1 MHKIL
6 SGAEKPTLPNLPT
19 LSHLPLLPSH
29 ALTPTYS
36 NSQNSPKL
44 LSPFSSAKPRR
55 LSLHAVFRFQL
66 KQSKTA
72 EVLPPEEEL
81 KGDIEDPIL
90 KEVSLWKEH
99 SRVNNKEGR
108 RLSKT
113 SSFPVNDLHGSL
125 DFAGSLI
132 RSPRNFGN
140 FEGLSPIRGSKHTEE
155 LTSENSPFAAEGL
168 LKIQDHLVPIPEND
182 KKPFQNNIKKPAKA
196 LYRKSSRINSDSSAN
211 SSFDR
216 ELVRLNLKQ
225 DYSEEESDASAIK
238 SLEDL
243 VSPKNGKRNHLDS
256 AQILTSQETS
266 TTRKVPLARLIRR
279 KSCCCNECGNLSE
292 LEKKHQNLAGMCPRE
307 ELNRFKDA
315 ILKKNLKER
324 PKEASFHLDDS
335 PKEEKEEFMVPPMTE
350 SPLGSKC
357 LAIPSGAFGE
367 LESPLHSRMNS
378 RMVSKTE
385 ADQEKVAH
393 KKSPDSPG
401 LARKFIPKST
411 TSGSNSKKSISSK
424 NNSKASVEPVVR
436 SPKTFVVK
444 HVKEPSSQSSP
455 SIKASLQIP
464 SIKFGEKS
472 GQASPS
478 LLKIE
483 TTPSRH
489 MDSRRLSS
497 FFAYSIEENMA
508 MHSEQQPR
516 MTTIKNLYT
525 VRNNREESRDSR
537 NSKDSKEE
545 AAAKFQQNLKNSTL
559 SRFVNRKSSEADA
572 FKTNKA
578 ADSLRL
584 ATLGDFEKSQT
595 GFISPKVRTAMRKYS
610 IQGIYT
616 GSITSINSTPK
627 LPSIQSSPTSKV
639 PDNLLVP
646 KKQSSSSKP
655 KINIIITKDTDKIRV
670 TPKDSPKGI
679 IAGSLEVHTGGTPR
693 KSSTSTLDTL
703 SMPTI
708 YNNNKQRKSWFG
720 TMNMQL
726 FTEKDQE
733 TVKTEVD
740 DRNYEESEWRADK
753 EKRRGE
759 HMRKKKTSSKKKRS
773 SSLEKVLKAYQQVQ
787 GKKKLAN

>member
-1 MHKIL
+1 
-6 SGAEKPTLPNLPT
+6 
-19 LSHLPLLPSH
+19 
-29 ALTPTYS
+29 
-36 NSQNSPKL
+36 
-44 LSPFSSAKPRR
+44 
-55 LSLHAVFRFQL
+55 VFRCQL

-168 LKIQDHLVPIPEND
+168 LKIQDRLVPIPEND
-182 KKPFQNNIKKPAKA
+182 KVPFPNNIKKPAKV
-196 LYRKSSRINSDSSAN
+196 LYRKSSRRNSDSSAN

-225 DYSEEESDASAIK
+225 EYSEDGSDASAIK
-238 SLEDL
+238 SLEVL
-243 VSPKNGKRNHLDS
+243 VSPKNAKRNHLDS

-292 LEKKHQNLAGMCPRE
+292 LEKKHQNLAGMCPRD
-307 ELNRFKDA
+307 ELNSFKDA

-335 PKEEKEEFMVPPMTE
+335 PKEDKEDLMVPPMTE
-350 SPLGSKC
+350 SPLASKC

-367 LESPLHSRMNS
+367 LESPLNSRMNS

-385 ADQEKVAH
+385 ADQEKFVQ

-401 LARKFIPKST
+401 LARRFVQKST
-411 TSGSNSKKSISSK
+411 TSATNSKKSISSK

-478 LLKIE
+478 LLKVE
-483 TTPSRH
+483 TTPSRN

-508 MHSEQQPR
+508 MHSEQPR
-516 MTTIKNLYT
+516 ITTIKNVYT

-537 NSKDSKEE
+537 NSKDSKDEGG
-545 AAAKFQQNLKNSTL
+545 AKFQQNLKNSTL
-559 SRFVNRKSSEADA
+559 SRFVNRKSSEPDA
-572 FKTNKA
+572 LKANKVV
-578 ADSLRL
+578 DSLRL
-584 ATLGDFEKSQT
+584 ATLGDFDKSQT

-616 GSITSINSTPK
+616 GSITSLNSTPK
-627 LPSIQSSPTSKV
+627 LPSIQSSPTSKL
-639 PDNLLVP
+639 PENLLVA
-646 KKQSSSSKP
+646 KKQSSSKP
-655 KINIIITKDTDKIRV
+655 KINIIITKDTEKIRV

-679 IAGSLEVHTGGTPR
+679 IAGSLEVHAGGTPR

-708 YNNNKQRKSWFG
+708 NSSNKQRKSWFG
-720 TMNMQL
+720 TMNVQL
-726 FTEKDQE
+726 FTEKDQD
-733 TVKTEVD
+733 TLKTEVY
-740 DRNYEESEWRADK
+740 DRNYEEGEWRAHK

-759 HMRKKKTSSKKKRS
+759 NSRKKKASSKKKRS

-787 GKKKLAN
+787 GKKKVAN